1 MERGLWQRPA
11 RLGYQESL
19 RGLGGSG
26 APFLAGFS
34 LATIA
39 LLLTTSTG
47 PTLSGPAIAAF
58 AFAAALFIYSMQTAF
73 LALEHYATP
82 ADWLN
87 WFPEAT
93 VNKRSLNDIRARQA
107 GATRQV
113 KKIWWL
119 HAITWEVG
127 ILFFLL
133 GLFLLLWPRFPKTGD
148 PSVWRLVALAPVGV
162 ALLVEMFWGLARLW
176 PRAQTIEKAEVSEVT
191 PTQEA
196 AALDPAR
203 RAAAQLGYP
212 ELGADPNADGM

>member
-1 MERGLWQRPA
+1 MESGLWQRPA

-19 RGLGGSG
+19 RGLGGNG

-39 LLLTTSTG
+39 LLVTTSTT
-47 PTLSGPAIAAF
+47 PALTGPAIAAL
-58 AFAAALFIYSMQTAF
+58 AFAAALFIYSMQAAF

-82 ADWLN
+82 ADWLD

-93 VNKRSLNDIRARQA
+93 VNKRSLNDIRKRQA
-107 GATRQV
+107 GATAQV
-113 KKIWWL
+113 KRIWWL
-119 HAITWEVG
+119 HAIKWEVG

-162 ALLVEMFWGLARLW
+162 ALLVEVFWGIARLL
-176 PRAQTIEKAEVSEVT
+176 PRSDVIAKPEVSELT
-191 PTQEA
+191 ATQEA
-196 AALDPAR
+196 AALDPER
-203 RAAAQLGYP
+203 RGAAKLSYP
-212 ELGADPNADGM
+212 DLGADPNAAGM